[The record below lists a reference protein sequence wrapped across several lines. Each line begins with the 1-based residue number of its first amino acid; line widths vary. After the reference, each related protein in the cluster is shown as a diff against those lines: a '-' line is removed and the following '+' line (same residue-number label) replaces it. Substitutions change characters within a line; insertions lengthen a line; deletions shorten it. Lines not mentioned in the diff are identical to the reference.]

1 MKRKLTAA
9 WIACL
14 LVPSFLIAGL
24 PDLHAEET
32 FITIGS
38 GDISGVYFPV
48 GLAMARMLNDKRP
61 DYGIRATVE
70 ATEGSTFNI
79 KAITAGYFEFGL
91 TQSDKQYQAVKGLA
105 EWSES
110 GPQGDLRSVFSL
122 HLEAVTLVAA
132 VDVGIRTT
140 DDLKGKRVSLGNPGS
155 SQHRTVV
162 NALKA
167 VGLDPRRDIDTLNVM
182 ASDAPTLLQDN
193 RIDAYFFT
201 VGHPSETIRRALSSE
216 RQARLVPISGPGVAQ
231 LVLDSPYFVRATIP
245 VGQLY
250 PNERDHPDVATFGVI
265 ATLCTS
271 AGVPSEI
278 VYMLTKEVLDN
289 LATFRRQHP
298 ALNRLT
304 REGMLEG
311 LSAPLH
317 PGALRYFREA
327 GLMP

>member
-1 MKRKLTAA
+1 
-9 WIACL
+9 L
-14 LVPSFLIAGL
+14 LALSFFVAGPSGL
-24 PDLHAEET
+24 RADEV

-48 GLAMARMLNDKRP
+48 GLAMARMLNDKRST
-61 DYGIRATVE
+61 YGIRATVE
-70 ATEGSTFNI
+70 ATEGATFNI

-122 HLEAVTLVAA
+122 YIEAVTLVAA

-140 DDLKGKRVSLGNPGS
+140 DDLNGKRASLGNPGS

-162 NALKA
+162 NALMA
-167 VGLDPRRDIDTLNVM
+167 VGLDPRRDFNILNVM

-216 RQARLVPISGPGVAQ
+216 RQARLIPISGPGIVQ
-231 LVLDSPYFVRATIP
+231 LVLDNPYFVRATIP
-245 VGQLY
+245 VSQLY
-250 PNERDHPDVATFGVI
+250 PNERNHPDVATFGVI

-271 AGVPSEI
+271 ARVPSAV
-278 VYMLTKEVLDN
+278 VYAMTKEVLDN

-304 REGMLEG
+304 REEMLDG

-317 PGALRYFREA
+317 PGALRYFREV
-327 GLMP
+327 GLKP